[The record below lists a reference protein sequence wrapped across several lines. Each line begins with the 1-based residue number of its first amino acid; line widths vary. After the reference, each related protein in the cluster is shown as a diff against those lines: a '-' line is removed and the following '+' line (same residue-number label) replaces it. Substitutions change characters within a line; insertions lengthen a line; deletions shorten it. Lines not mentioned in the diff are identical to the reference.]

1 MFSESRKIIAIGGV
15 PATGKST
22 ILKKF
27 LAQFPNEWALSEA
40 PLVPFMARERLIVL
54 GHYAPNEKFPGTD
67 RMSMAVQPKA
77 MEFINDGNAK
87 FCDILFEGDRLF
99 TASFLEHCAE
109 HSELQILIITSNP
122 TIIEAR
128 HIGRADTQSEQF
140 KTGRETK
147 IDNIRSNFMLMDYIK
162 TFEHNTP
169 QDTDT
174 IVQYLNNQLLEGYNN
189 ADPNQGRRPTE
200 E

>member
-22 ILKKF
+22 IMKAF
-27 LAQFPNEWALSEA
+27 LNQPFVSGNRLDLER
-40 PLVPFMARERLIVL
+40 PLVPYQWYDHISLEVL
-54 GHYAPNEKFPGTD
+54 GRYDDGEKFPGTD
-67 RMSMAVQPKA
+67 RFSMAVQPKA
-77 MEFINDGNAK
+77 VEFVNHSYNN
-87 FCDILFEGDRLF
+87 ILFEGDRLF

-109 HSELQILIITSNP
+109 HGELQILIITTNP

-128 HIGRADTQSEQF
+128 HIDRADTQSDQF

-169 QDTDT
+169 ADTAT
-174 IVQYLNNQLLEGYNN
+174 IVEYLNSQLL
-189 ADPNQGRRPTE
+189 PQG
-200 E
+200 

>member
-22 ILKKF
+22 IMKAF
-27 LAQFPNEWALSEA
+27 LSQFDGCLTEIEA
-40 PLVPFMARERLIVL
+40 HPLVPAIEIQTTAVTVL
-54 GHYAPNEKFPGTD
+54 GHYRAGEKFPGTD

-77 MEFINDGNAK
+77 MEYVTKSTGNL
-87 FCDILFEGDRLF
+87 LFEGDRLF

-109 HSELQILIITSNP
+109 HGELEILIITSNP

-128 HIGRADTQSEQF
+128 HIDRDDTQSEQF

-169 QDTDT
+169 QDTAK
-174 IVQYLNNQLLEGYNN
+174 IVSYLNQQLIYNVR
-189 ADPNQGRRPTE
+189 D
-200 E
+200 